1 MVFQGNEYV
10 GPIQYQRKKKKGNA
24 INMGQLPGTA
34 ESLWDLLSESGFE
47 YRPTV
52 YKLGEIGL
60 IPSLP

>member
-1 MVFQGNEYV
+1 
-10 GPIQYQRKKKKGNA
+10 
-24 INMGQLPGTA
+24 MGQLPGTA